1 MESWRSPLGS
11 FKGPTLYFNEG
22 MRGIRQVLPFRMA
35 DGRNGEKLKGT
46 FRFRILHCKGD
57 DTFRIDINGQEVPG
71 DLIKRTFNDV
81 PDMPETWAEVDLADC
96 SPFKG
101 DNEQGIIWE
110 SEVDQGIN
118 VPFMEE
124 LDVTVEP

>member
-11 FKGPTLYFNEG
+11 FKAPTLYFNEG
-22 MRGIRQVLPFRMA
+22 MRGIRQVFPFRMA

-46 FRFRILHCKGD
+46 FQFRILHCNGD

-81 PDMPETWAEVDLADC
+81 PDMPET
-96 SPFKG
+96 
-101 DNEQGIIWE
+101 
-110 SEVDQGIN
+110 
-118 VPFMEE
+118 
-124 LDVTVEP
+124 